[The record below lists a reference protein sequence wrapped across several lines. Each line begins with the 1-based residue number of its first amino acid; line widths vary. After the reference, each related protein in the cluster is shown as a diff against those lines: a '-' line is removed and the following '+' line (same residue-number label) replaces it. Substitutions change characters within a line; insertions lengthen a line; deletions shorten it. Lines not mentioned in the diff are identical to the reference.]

1 MEHSCYDSMKIE
13 ELSRK
18 SLKVRI
24 HIRRYFN
31 LTKRPRK

>member
-1 MEHSCYDSMKIE
+1 MEHSCYDITKIE

-24 HIRRYFN
+24 LVRLYFN
-31 LTKRPRK
+31 LTYRPRK